1 MSIKRIADIVGVSP
15 ATVSR
20 VLNNPEHR
28 CRDVVL
34 SDKIRE
40 VARNTG
46 YIPNS
51 NARELKTGKT
61 SNEIYAVDILMARFD
76 SFFEDTFFGEVLKI
90 IESEMMKNG
99 CKVGDVLT
107 VTDIAKRK
115 NDNRTARA
123 TGLIILGKCPYE
135 ITSELKREYRAVVA
149 FDRNPTNYE
158 MDEIVCN
165 GATAATM
172 AIEYLMELGHRKI
185 AYVGDC
191 TMESRYNGYY
201 ECLIKHRMPIVY
213 DYIVP
218 TRQTREEGFRAYE
231 LLAREGVQPTGVF
244 CANDVS
250 ALGFLQAIKE
260 HNGKKKK
267 NIYRP
272 AVISIDDIEE
282 AATFSP
288 MLTTVRIPKEEMAH
302 MAVVILRDRLAGK
315 HGECV
320 RVELPCRIMVRESSG
335 IHI

>member
-1 MSIKRIADIVGVSP
+1 MSIKHIADIVGVSP

-20 VLNNPEHR
+20 VLNNPDHR
-28 CRDVVL
+28 CHDRGL
-34 SDKIRE
+34 SDRIRE
-40 VARNTG
+40 AARDTG
-46 YIPNS
+46 YIPNNS
-51 NARELKTGKT
+51 ARELKTGKS
-61 SNEIYAVDILMARFD
+61 SNEIYTVDILMARFD
-76 SFFEDTFFGEVLKI
+76 SFYEDIFFGEVLKI

-99 CKVGDVLT
+99 CRAGDIIT

-123 TGLIILGKCPYE
+123 QGLIILGKCPYE
-135 ITSELKREYRAVVA
+135 IVSELKREYKAVVA
-149 FDRNPTNYE
+149 FDRNPTDYE

-172 AIEYLMELGHRKI
+172 AIEYLMELGHSKI

-191 TMESRYNGYY
+191 NMESRYNGYY
-201 ECLIKHRMPIVY
+201 ECLIKHRIPIIY

-218 TRQTREEGFRAYE
+218 TRQTREEGFRAFE

-250 ALGFLQAIKE
+250 ALGFLQAMKE

-267 NIYRP
+267 NIYKP

-282 AATFSP
+282 AVAFSP

-302 MAVVILRDRLAGK
+302 MAVVILRDRLAGR
-315 HGECV
+315 HSECV